1 MLRFPGS
8 SATFR
13 EGEWK
18 TSLRGKPCGRMLK
31 FGDGFGDKGN
41 VSSGMY
47 TAGPGVRAHPA
58 LAGGQVGCWQRA
70 VPVAS
75 HAFLSIQLPSA
86 LTGPFFSGDGLR
98 GLRGGG
104 HRVTSV
110 QPRRWEA
117 VESRVVTCG
126 LFREMRRDGAGRGL
140 RGSGGRGRSGAEPQ
154 SFGSKWRWSEGGET
168 TWTTRQLCLLGSR
181 EAGREVSCRVGF
193 YKASAETVP
202 WVPAAWGIP
211 SMPECT

>member
-1 MLRFPGS
+1 MLRFPCS

-18 TSLRGKPCGRMLK
+18 TSLLGKPCGRMLK

-58 LAGGQVGCWQRA
+58 LAGGQVRCWQRA

-86 LTGPFFSGDGLR
+86 LTGPFFSGNGLR
-98 GLRGGG
+98 GPRGEG
-104 HRVTSV
+104 HRGYLSLRSHAAGTPWKAEWSPVDSSERCGGTV
-110 QPRRWEA
+110 QA
-117 VESRVVTCG
+117 VACGAVVA
-126 LFREMRRDGAGRGL
+126 AGE
-140 RGSGGRGRSGAEPQ
+140 GGRAAVLWFQAEM
-154 SFGSKWRWSEGGET
+154 
-168 TWTTRQLCLLGSR
+168 
-181 EAGREVSCRVGF
+181 V
-193 YKASAETVP
+193 
-202 WVPAAWGIP
+202 
-211 SMPECT
+211 